1 LGIQRFRLLA
11 VDYDGTLTT
20 DGLVTHTTVNALR
33 TARDSGRKLVLVTGR
48 MLPDLQRNFAEGL
61 DLFDRV
67 VAENGATLVDPH
79 SGHERLLADPPPAEL
94 TTALHERGVPF
105 ATGRVIVATSEP
117 HEATALE
124 AIHDLGLELQLIF
137 NKGAVMILPVGV
149 SKASGLQAALDELGL
164 SVHNTVGIGDAEN
177 DRAFLQ
183 LCECSVA
190 VANALR
196 SVKRRADLV
205 TRGAQGEGVAEL
217 IDQLLADDLAS
228 LDRLKRHRIVLG
240 RSATSQKPVA
250 LSPFGTRLLVS
261 GASQAGKSSLTLGLV
276 EQLHA
281 HGYQFCLVDPEG
293 DYERLPDTVTQ
304 GDTSQAPTPDD
315 VLEVLRRPGQNVCVS
330 MLAVAGE
337 YRPGYF
343 SNLLSAVQ
351 SLAAETGRPHWL
363 IVDEAHH
370 VMPRDAVERAPD
382 GIANI
387 VLVTLEPE
395 RVNPRAVAEMNAV
408 LALGKAPRRTVATAA
423 RLLGA
428 TPPTT
433 PAGDLKRGE
442 GVLWRRG
449 KKRANLVNLIRPTL
463 KRRRHRRKY
472 SEGELPPEQSF
483 YFRGPDNAL
492 NLRAANLQEFVRFA
506 EGLDDATWQYHLM
519 AGDYARWVLHSLK
532 DRTLARDI
540 TRLAA
545 SPAATNPTQSRSE
558 VRKLIE
564 SRYAPPD

>member
-1 LGIQRFRLLA
+1 
-11 VDYDGTLTT
+11 
-20 DGLVTHTTVNALR
+20 
-33 TARDSGRKLVLVTGR
+33 
-48 MLPDLQRNFAEGL
+48 MLPDLQRKFGEGL

-67 VAENGATLVDPH
+67 VAENGATIFEPH
-79 SGHERLLADPPPAEL
+79 TGHERLLADPPPTEL
-94 TTALHERGVPF
+94 TTALRQRGIPF
-105 ATGRVIVATSEP
+105 DTGRVIVATSEP
-117 HEATALE
+117 HETAALE
-124 AIHDLGLELQLIF
+124 AIHDLGLEFQLIF

-177 DRAFLQ
+177 DHAFLQ

-190 VANALR
+190 VGNALR

-205 TRGAQGEGVAEL
+205 TEGAQGDGVVEL
-217 IDQLLADDLAS
+217 INRLLADDLAS
-228 LDRLKRHRIVLG
+228 VDRLKRHGLVLG
-240 RSATSQKPVA
+240 RAATSKKPIA

-261 GASQAGKSSLTLGLV
+261 GSSQAGKSSLILGLV
-276 EQLHA
+276 EQLHGQ
-281 HGYQFCLVDPEG
+281 GYQFCLVDPEG

-304 GDTSQAPTPDD
+304 GDTHQAPTPED
-315 VLEVLRRPGQNVCVS
+315 VLEVMRRPGQNVCVS

-337 YRPGYF
+337 HRPGYF
-343 SNLLSAVQ
+343 ANLLSAVQ
-351 SLAAETGRPHWL
+351 SLSAETGRPHWL

-370 VMPRDAVERAPD
+370 VIPRDAAERAPG
-382 GIANI
+382 GIGSI

-395 RVNPRAVAEMNAV
+395 RVNTPVVADMNAV

-472 SEGELPPEQSF
+472 SEGELPPDQSF

-492 NLRAANLQEFVRFA
+492 NLRASNLQEFVRFA
-506 EGLDDATWQYHLM
+506 EGLDDATWQHHLM

-532 DRTLARDI
+532 DRRLARDF
-540 TRLAA
+540 TRLAQ
-545 SPAATNPTQSRSE
+545 SPAGSDPTLSRSE

-564 SRYAPPD
+564 TRYAPPA